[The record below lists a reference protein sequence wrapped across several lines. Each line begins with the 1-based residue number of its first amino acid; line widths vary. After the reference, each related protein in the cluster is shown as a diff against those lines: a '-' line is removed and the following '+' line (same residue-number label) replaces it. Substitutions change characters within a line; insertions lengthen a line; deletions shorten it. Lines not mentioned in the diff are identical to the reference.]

1 MIIVYFIIQL
11 DQYILDEIL
20 LNSSKKQLKQYT

>member
-20 LNSSKKQLKQYT
+20 LNSFKKQLKQYT